1 MSFVTS
7 YQVFITRNFVPEL
20 NEFYT
25 TSFSILR
32 NKEQETY
39 KTIFEVIKSN
49 CDITKDNGFSPKNLH
64 CDFERAISNAAIIVF
79 PDINIRYCIWHY
91 KRSLGLHKNKICY
104 NEVNQN
110 RDLYVYYNA
119 ILNLP
124 FINPNYILDIFHK
137 IKKSCIEKN
146 YNQFLIF
153 LEYFRKTYLILYNI
167 ENWNYYNNIEHITNN
182 ASESYNNYIGSL
194 FLKKSTYFRLI
205 YTLNNEISLYP
216 DTYERRMLGVWNKQ
230 KRKTLTKTNKIKN
243 IIESYKKMESFLIGN
258 ERNRSHIA
266 GLWFE
271 CLINLNNKIEFNL
284 FF

>member
-1 MSFVTS
+1 M
-7 YQVFITRNFVPEL
+7 
-20 NEFYT
+20 
-25 TSFSILR
+25 
-32 NKEQETY
+32 
-39 KTIFEVIKSN
+39 
-49 CDITKDNGFSPKNLH
+49 
-64 CDFERAISNAAIIVF
+64 
-79 PDINIRYCIWHY
+79 
-91 KRSLGLHKNKICY
+91 
-104 NEVNQN
+104 
-110 RDLYVYYNA
+110 
-119 ILNLP
+119 
-124 FINPNYILDIFHK
+124 DIFHK
-137 IKKSCIEKN
+137 IKKSCIENN

-153 LEYFRKTYLILYNI
+153 LEYFRKTYLIHYDI